1 MTRCNDLQTA
11 FPSTETIVYSVWCV
25 YVPAQKIVWS
35 LHNKRKDNTA
45 CYENWGKDAN
55 SKHVEREI
63 KGTNIFLQFS
73 IIDGVFAIVSI
84 MFCIFINNLHV
95 TSALCPQLSE
105 LECW

>member
-11 FPSTETIVYSVWCV
+11 FPTLKQLLVCV
-25 YVPAQKIVWS
+25 CAGAKIVWS

-63 KGTNIFLQFS
+63 KGTNISLQFS

-95 TSALCPQLSE
+95 TCLALCCAPPLSE